1 MHRCTS
7 TYNGAK
13 LDQPA
18 GVYLLTQHES
28 TLHSTVLHPIDQLH
42 TDLGFGFGARVYLPQ
57 AALAILSRAW
67 ILITHKHIGCMQR
80 QKRPAATAVIT
91 AAVAELTSAATDDNN
106 KAKASRPSPTMASTW
121 LGSANER

>member
-18 GVYLLTQHES
+18 GVCLLTQHES

-67 ILITHKHIGCMQR
+67 ILITHKHWVHAET
-80 QKRPAATAVIT
+80 KAT
-91 AAVAELTSAATDDNN
+91 SSSGGYNR
-106 KAKASRPSPTMASTW
+106 S
-121 LGSANER
+121 GS